1 MVPAVRC
8 LRPLH
13 RLRLLV
19 CRQLPVHPQAEQ
31 RHLLPSTVRR
41 RHRHHGFVNY
51 VPAASEPRAS
61 RRVRHEGSRRPA
73 LLPRHAGHT
82 HPSRLLPVPTG
93 VHRRCSGP
101 PRHEALQGRVYAG
114 RHAWQVAGRRRTT
127 GGPIGEYRSLVG
139 ELQYLTMTRPDL
151 ACPVQQACLHMH
163 NPQDEHLALVKR
175 ILRYVRGTTTLGF
188 QLLASPSTEVIAY
201 SDADWAGCP
210 DTRRSTSGYCVYI
223 GDSLISWSSK
233 RQPTVSRSSA
243 EAEYRAVA
251 NAVAECCWLKQLL
264 GELDCVFLKATVVYC
279 DNVSAV
285 YMSAPSPDK
294 THRARHSFCKRE
306 GCARCSSSSTRT
318 NRSAIR

>member
-1 MVPAVRC
+1 
-8 LRPLH
+8 
-13 RLRLLV
+13 
-19 CRQLPVHPQAEQ
+19 
-31 RHLLPSTVRR
+31 
-41 RHRHHGFVNY
+41 
-51 VPAASEPRAS
+51 
-61 RRVRHEGSRRPA
+61 
-73 LLPRHAGHT
+73 
-82 HPSRLLPVPTG
+82 
-93 VHRRCSGP
+93 
-101 PRHEALQGRVYAG
+101 
-114 RHAWQVAGRRRTT
+114 
-127 GGPIGEYRSLVG
+127 
-139 ELQYLTMTRPDL
+139 MTRPDL

-264 GELDCVFLKATVVYC
+264 GELDCAVPKATVV
-279 DNVSAV
+279 
-285 YMSAPSPDK
+285 
-294 THRARHSFCKRE
+294 
-306 GCARCSSSSTRT
+306 
-318 NRSAIR
+318 